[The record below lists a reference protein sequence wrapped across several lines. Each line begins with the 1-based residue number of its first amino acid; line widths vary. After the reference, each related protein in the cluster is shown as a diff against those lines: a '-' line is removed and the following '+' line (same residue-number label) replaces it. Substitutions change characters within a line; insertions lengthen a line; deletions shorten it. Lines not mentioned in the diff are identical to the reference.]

1 MVAPTW
7 APQTAGSVP
16 EALKSKKPSRW
27 MSLTA
32 LGVGVPLSRNIQTAY
47 SSGFNADLGSGYKV
61 SDNFSIWLDIDL
73 DLFGSKNDSLT
84 QSNNFTLIE
93 AALWARC
100 RILDGDFSPYVFAG
114 PGIAYNEYRSDQGP
128 IVNYQYQYSYVP
140 VNSYEFDFLAEG
152 GIGIEMRL
160 APGLSGFL
168 QGRLTYDFTSM
179 PFAAYGSTDS
189 PLTVMPFE
197 LGIIFGI

>member
-1 MVAPTW
+1 MKTRVLGLIFLGILANFSTVSVGFCDSTPDGVDPPTAIPTPMPTSPPMVAPTW

-140 VNSYEFDFLAEG
+140 VNS
-152 GIGIEMRL
+152 
-160 APGLSGFL
+160 
-168 QGRLTYDFTSM
+168 
-179 PFAAYGSTDS
+179 
-189 PLTVMPFE
+189 
-197 LGIIFGI
+197 